1 MTIDLNSDLGESF
14 GDWRMGDDEAMLDIV
29 TSANVACGFHA
40 GDPDVMLRTVRA
52 AKAKGVAIGAHPGF
66 HDLQGFGRRRIEG
79 LGREQIE
86 ALVGYQIGA
95 LQAVAAL
102 AGHRVTHVKPHGAL
116 SNMASEDEGLAGAIA
131 DAIRRV
137 DPALVF
143 VVLPNTAM
151 ERAGVAS
158 GLPLARELFADRV
171 YDDRCL
177 LVPRTMEGAVLTD
190 PAEIAARAVKMIK
203 TGAVTS
209 LAGRSIPV
217 RADTL
222 CVHGDSPDAVA
233 IARAV
238 RAALRDQGIDISPFS
253 SLPN

>member
-1 MTIDLNSDLGESF
+1 LTIDLNSDLGESF

-102 AGHRVTHVKPHGAL
+102 AGHRITHVKPHGAL

-131 DAIRRV
+131 DAVRRV
-137 DPALVF
+137 DPALAF

-158 GLPLARELFADRV
+158 GLPLARELFADRA

-177 LVPRTMEGAVLTD
+177 LVPRTMAGAVLTD
-190 PAEIAARAVKMIK
+190 PAEIATRAVRMIK
-203 TGAVTS
+203 TGVIASVS
-209 LAGRSIPV
+209 GKHIPV
-217 RADTL
+217 RADTI
-222 CVHGDSPDAVA
+222 CIHGDTPHAVA

-238 RAALRDQGIDISPFS
+238 RSALIAHDVAIRSFS
-253 SLPN
+253 TQT

>member
-1 MTIDLNSDLGESF
+1 LTIDLNSDLGESF
-14 GDWRMGDDEAMLDIV
+14 GDWKMGDDAAMLDIV
-29 TSANVACGFHA
+29 TSANIACGFHA

-52 AKAKGVAIGAHPGF
+52 ARAKGVTIGAHPGF

-86 ALVGYQIGA
+86 ALVGYQVGA

-116 SNMASEDEGLAGAIA
+116 SNMACEDEELAAALAEAIQR
-131 DAIRRV
+131 I

-151 ERAGVAS
+151 ERAGAAS
-158 GLPLARELFADRV
+158 GLALARELFADRA

-177 LVPRTMEGAVLTD
+177 LLPRSQAGAVLTD
-190 PAEIAARAVKMIK
+190 PADIAARAVKMVK
-203 TGAVTS
+203 TGTVASIT
-209 LAGRSIPV
+209 GRVIPV

-222 CVHGDSPDAVA
+222 CIHGDSPDAVA

-238 RAALRDQGIDISPFS
+238 RAALLAQGIEIGPFS
-253 SLPN
+253 GR